1 MARLR
6 SDLTHTPPHTLTDAQ
21 AVSSINRAVESNH
34 PAATLEAI
42 KAPTTNI
49 RSITDSCTDTYLEK
63 LSAARQEKVDK
74 GEYVW
79 CVVCGVWV
87 GKLTE
92 SLSRGILW
100 HLNSSVDR
108 FVCYMYVF

>member
-1 MARLR
+1 MDYLPP
-6 SDLTHTPPHTLTDAQ
+6 THILTDAK
-21 AVSSINRAVESNH
+21 AVSSINRAVESND

-74 GEYVW
+74 GECVW
-79 CVVCGVWV
+79 CVVWCV
-87 GKLTE
+87 
-92 SLSRGILW
+92 R
-100 HLNSSVDR
+100 NVDG
-108 FVCYMYVF
+108 

>member
-1 MARLR
+1 MERWHVYVR
-6 SDLTHTPPHTLTDAQ
+6 SHFKIIFQGYLPHTHTHTLTHKHKHTDAQ
-21 AVSSINRAVESNH
+21 AVSSINRAVESND

-74 GEYVW
+74 GV
-79 CVVCGVWV
+79 CVCMVCVRV
-87 GKLTE
+87 NRE
-92 SLSRGILW
+92 
-100 HLNSSVDR
+100 
-108 FVCYMYVF
+108 